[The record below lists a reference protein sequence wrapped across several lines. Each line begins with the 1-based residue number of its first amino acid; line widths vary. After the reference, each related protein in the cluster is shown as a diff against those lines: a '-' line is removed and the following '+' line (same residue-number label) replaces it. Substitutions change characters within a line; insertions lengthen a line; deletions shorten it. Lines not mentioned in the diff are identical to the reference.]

1 MNDTSSHQTGNTAC
15 EGTFVVRVL
24 RQDGPGKRSYWQRH
38 RVVHGPDM
46 NCISVLQKIAEQ
58 ATTVDGRKVAPVV
71 WECNCLE
78 EVCGACTM
86 VVNGVVRQACT
97 ALVDRLLAERPGE
110 IELRPMTKFPVLR
123 DLMVDR
129 RRIFAALRKVKG
141 WVPVDSYYHMGP
153 GRRQSQETQQMAH
166 LYSKCM
172 SCGCCLEACPQ
183 FLKIELHREQGE
195 TEEEFGVRERDAID
209 RAFMGAHAVAQVELF
224 NSNPIGR
231 MNAAERLDAL
241 TSQGGIQT
249 CGNAQN
255 CVKVCPKGI
264 PLTAA
269 IAHAG
274 RSATMHTLKKW
285 LDR

>member
-1 MNDTSSHQTGNTAC
+1 
-15 EGTFVVRVL
+15 
-24 RQDGPGKRSYWQRH
+24 
-38 RVVHGPDM
+38 
-46 NCISVLQKIAEQ
+46 
-58 ATTVDGRKVAPVV
+58 
-71 WECNCLE
+71 E
-78 EVCGACTM
+78 EVCGACAM
-86 VVNGVVRQACT
+86 VINGRVRQACT
-97 ALVDRLLAERPGE
+97 ALVDQLLTERPGE

-123 DLMVDR
+123 DLWVDR
-129 RRIFAALRKVKG
+129 RRIFAALRKVKA
-141 WVPVDSYYHMGP
+141 WVPVDSYYHRGP

-183 FLKIELHREQGE
+183 FLKIELCREQDE
-195 TEEEFGVRERDAID
+195 TEEAFGVREQEAID

-241 TSQGGIQT
+241 TSPGGIQT

-255 CVKVCPKGI
+255 CVKVCPKSI
-264 PLTAA
+264 PLTTA
-269 IAHAG
+269 IAQAG
-274 RSATMHTLKKW
+274 RSATVHTVKKW